1 MNHPEQPVRIAISD
15 SPLDPAAALAE
26 VNEPGSGAV
35 ALFVGTVRDH
45 STGRSD
51 VSHLEYEAFEER
63 VETTIAEIVEEAT
76 ARWPINRGVVEH
88 RVGRVELGGA
98 AVVVAVSTAHRADAF
113 EAARYLIDELKA
125 RAPLWK
131 KEHWPGGAEWVE
143 GA

>member
-1 MNHPEQPVRIAISD
+1 MEGSAQSVRIAVLD
-15 SPLDPAAALAE
+15 RPLDAAAALAE
-26 VNEPGSGAV
+26 VGRPEAGAV

-45 STGRSD
+45 SEGRSG
-51 VSHLEYEAFEER
+51 VTHLEYEAFEGR
-63 VETTIAEIVEEAT
+63 VEDVIAAIVAEAVE
-76 ARWPINRGVVEH
+76 RWPILAGVVEH
-88 RVGRVELGGA
+88 RIGRVELGGP
-98 AVVVAVSTAHRADAF
+98 AVVVAVSTAHRGDAF

>member
-1 MNHPEQPVRIAISD
+1 MEGSAQSVRIAVID
-15 SPLDPAAALAE
+15 RPLDVAAALAE
-26 VNEPGSGAV
+26 VGHPGAGAV

-45 STGRSD
+45 SEGHSGITQ
-51 VSHLEYEAFEER
+51 LEYEAFEGR
-63 VETTIAEIVEEAT
+63 VEDVIAAIVAEAVE
-76 ARWPINRGVVEH
+76 RWPILAGVVEH
-88 RVGRVELGGA
+88 RIGRVDLGGPT
-98 AVVVAVSTAHRADAF
+98 VVVAISTAHRGDAF